1 MKLRKISLFSKRLQ
15 KRKKHGFVL
24 VACLVLMI
32 LLIALFSSSF
42 ALAKSQ
48 KRLSAQTV
56 FQTQA
61 RQQAL
66 LGLDA
71 ALAELQVALGPDC
84 RVTANSSIIED
95 AKCPY
100 ILGVWDSWDAP
111 IYGNGREGKAKG
123 KKIESTYTLGRE
135 NMFRRW
141 LISSSEPSKTFQ
153 FASGKEDLGVRKP
166 GRRICLVG
174 EGTLGPKGNS
184 GGYENVYADLVDV
197 PSDNAYKT
205 SYAWWIGAEN
215 QKAKI
220 TIQNPEIKTEEDA
233 LRAMWNAPAPI
244 FKGDTFNVGGKLQNP
259 EKLLT
264 MRTLHNVVNTGE
276 FGMPYFFDVTTTSYS
291 LPVDVRNGGLKQD
304 LCLLLGNEKN
314 FRASGKDFYAGLND
328 SSDAPLVPHKDLE
341 VVRRSGGIKDSNV
354 PIGSWQTLYAYYNCW
369 PKASGGNN
377 SSKDITARLLRQ
389 NGEVF
394 TRISG
399 VGYPNGSSG
408 DDSGKRVYEPLDKAS
423 PSGGAS
429 AFDTRALMH
438 AADASNELRETAGY
452 ARMPVM
458 LSYMCTFGLVTE
470 ERIENGNPIL
480 TTDQKP
486 SYRLSMSFAPMF
498 LWWNP
503 YNVPMKIRN
512 NQLWAQSI
520 PYKCIWLQT
529 YANSTQNAYEYKWG
543 TYAMSKKTGDTG
555 FGDDYGNYFQSNGGQ
570 ELVFQPGEILFFAPQ
585 KARSSA
591 ENTKPFDNPFV
602 NNYNPSA
609 VSDYNA
615 RFYSKN
621 GGKSTDV
628 TIASAENINAGHFK
642 LGIRLGID
650 GAGSYTTD
658 GVYFAPNVPEA
669 ITVMNGVAGTID
681 PPSAWDTAEN
691 KRGHNP
697 QRFMLG
703 WYDPKNA
710 PNTVICDPENGGV
723 WRADGTQSDKNIPY
737 FVAAVGVGPKSAN
750 QYLDT
755 ALFPGEDFRTK
766 SWLHSSPAFW
776 GSFIVKPSNQLRQY
790 NPYQL
795 AVLDVGSGM
804 NACPMDNIGRNGI
817 LGINSGGEQVSL
829 LSVLELPVHPPF
841 SLAGFSGMRLSP
853 GWFQSGNIGS
863 RPVLRRVQY
872 QSGVPGVGIGN
883 AFADPCIPQNA
894 VCQFYSNSQI
904 PFDNGGNDQIFS
916 DFYDHGLLINDAL
929 WDRWFCSSISD
940 MPYGEK
946 DVKAKD
952 IATEFFGKKGEK
964 GGSQNSSERKFL
976 PVARLVKSNDTAGM
990 ESVVD
995 KIEKDEELWKYIAQY
1010 LVVDGGFNVNS
1021 TSVEAWSAALQGLAG
1036 RCLVHNANGKLEMVE
1051 GSSADNED
1059 TVMFPRFMVS
1069 TSRKPIETSG
1079 YSMMEGATDLRGKGV
1094 ESGAAAW
1101 GDIRELTQDEI
1112 RILAERI
1119 VEQVRERG
1127 PFLNMSDFINRRLS
1141 SKDKEQA
1148 KVGALQAAIDRT
1160 SINECFNDIQSV
1172 PHGDDN
1178 LFRFTE
1184 AETGSIYTAAPGYL
1198 IQSDILLS
1206 LGNVLT
1212 VRDDTFT
1219 IRAYGCVR
1227 TGGDNGRIIAQAWCE
1242 AIVQRSIEYVDPTNS
1257 PMDRE
1262 REPDGSA
1269 PKKKLTAINKK
1280 LGRKFRVVSFK
1291 WLDAWDI

>member
-1 MKLRKISLFSKRLQ
+1 M
-15 KRKKHGFVL
+15 L
-24 VACLVLMI
+24 VACLILMM
-32 LLIALFSSSF
+32 LLIVLFSGSF

-48 KRLSAQTV
+48 KRVSAQAV
-56 FQTQA
+56 LQAQA

-71 ALAELQVALGPDC
+71 ALAELQLNLGPDC
-84 RVTANSSIIED
+84 RVTANSSILNNH
-95 AKCPY
+95 KCPY

-111 IYGNGREGKAKG
+111 LYGTGNEGKAKG
-123 KKIESTYTLGRE
+123 KKIDSTYTEGRDK
-135 NMFRRW
+135 MFRRW
-141 LISSSEPSKTFQ
+141 LISSADPTKLTSVQGADSLGTRM
-153 FASGKEDLGVRKP
+153 AGK
-166 GRRICLVG
+166 RICLVG
-174 EGTLGPKGNS
+174 DGTLGNDGAGSS
-184 GGYENVYADLVDV
+184 GMNRVYADLVDV
-197 PSDNAYKT
+197 PSGTSYRT

-220 TIQNPEIKTEEDA
+220 SIRNPEIKNEADA
-233 LRAMWNAPAPI
+233 LRATWNAPAPI
-244 FKGDTFNVGGKLQNP
+244 FKREGFNVGETAENP

-264 MRTLHNVVNTGE
+264 MRTLHNVVSNGE

-304 LCLLLGNEKN
+304 LCLLLGKEEN
-314 FRASGKDFYAGLND
+314 FRAAGNEFYADMNA
-328 SSDAPLVPHKDLE
+328 SSDRPLVPHKDLE
-341 VVRRSGGIKDSNV
+341 GARNKGGIKDSNV
-354 PIGSWQTLYAYYNCW
+354 PIGSWQTMYAYYNCW
-369 PKASGGNN
+369 PKTSEKEKSNDSNN
-377 SSKDITARLLRQ
+377 VTARLIR
-389 NGEVF
+389 NGDEVY

-399 VGYPNGSSG
+399 VAYPNGSSS
-408 DDSGKRVYEPLDKAS
+408 DDQGKRVYEHLEKSTPT
-423 PSGGAS
+423 GGAS
-429 AFDTRALMH
+429 IFDTRALMH
-438 AADASNELRETAGY
+438 ATDASADVRNSAGY

-503 YNVPMKIRN
+503 YNVPMRIRN

-529 YANSTQNAYEYKWG
+529 YANSTQSSYEYKWG

-585 KARSSA
+585 KPRSAA
-591 ENTKPFDNPFV
+591 ENTQPFNNPFV

-621 GGKSTDV
+621 GGKSTDL

-650 GAGSYTTD
+650 GAGAYTTD

-681 PPSAWDTAEN
+681 PPSSWDTAEN

-697 QRFMLG
+697 QRFLLG

-737 FVAAVGVGPKSAN
+737 FVAAVGVVPKSAN

-776 GSFIVKPSNQLRQY
+776 GSFIVNPSNQQRQY

-804 NACPMDNIGRNGI
+804 NACPMDNVGRNGI

-853 GWFQSGNIGS
+853 GWFQSPNIGS

-883 AFADPCIPQNA
+883 AFADPCIGKDS
-894 VCQFYSNSQI
+894 VCQFFSNNKI

-940 MPYGEK
+940 MPYGSKEMT
-946 DVKAKD
+946 AKQV
-952 IATEFFGKKGEK
+952 AEEFFGGKAKSANNQGE
-964 GGSQNSSERKFL
+964 QKFL
-976 PVARLVKSNDTAGM
+976 PVARLVKTKNVDDS
-990 ESVVD
+990 ESIVSKID
-995 KIEKDEELWKYIAQY
+995 KDKEIWKYIAQY
-1010 LVVDGGFNVNS
+1010 LMVDGGFNVNS
-1021 TSVEAWSAALQGLAG
+1021 TSVDAWAAALQGLAG

-1051 GSSADNED
+1051 GSSSDNTD
-1059 TVMFPRFMVS
+1059 SVMFPRFMVS
-1069 TSRKPIETSG
+1069 TSIKPIETSG
-1079 YSMMEGATDLRGKGV
+1079 YSMMEGSTDFRGSKV

-1101 GDIRELTQDEI
+1101 GDIRELTQEDI
-1112 RILAERI
+1112 TDLAEMI

-1141 SKDKEQA
+1141 SKNVEHA

-1160 SINECFNDIQSV
+1160 NINECFNDVQAV
-1172 PHGDDN
+1172 AQGGGD
-1178 LFRFTE
+1178 LYRFKE
-1184 AETGSIYTAAPGYL
+1184 AEEGSIYTAAPGYL

-1227 TGGDNGRIIAQAWCE
+1227 TGGRGRVLAQAWCE
-1242 AIVQRSIEYVDPTNS
+1242 AVVQRTIEYVDPSNE
-1257 PMDRE
+1257 PQDRD
-1262 REPDGSA
+1262 RMPDGSA
-1269 PKKKLTAINKK
+1269 PKKKLTAINKT